1 MSSKE
6 KWEIENPLQ
15 ETLDEVPLKLA
26 TRNDFEAYVRAAI
39 DRDKY
44 MYKNAKPLNYGEFL
58 QSAFSD
64 EARERTGSTVKAAA
78 ARAVNARA
86 TLNETA
92 FRGSG
97 YREYAKEEAK
107 RAYEETVA
115 DAAKTLADAY
125 PAYYEDLPE
134 SMRSTPER
142 RLRAISFII
151 SHSLTND
158 EAIVYG
164 LAAGLSY
171 AEALE
176 IAEGSGR
183 LRDMIGSR
191 FEYYQ
196 QYLGGGDDG
205 EDEDGDEDEVEDDE
219 R

>member
-6 KWEIENPLQ
+6 K
-15 ETLDEVPLKLA
+15 LDIYEPSLKPTGDALKLA

-44 MYKNAKPLNYGEFL
+44 MYKNAKPLSYGEFL

-64 EARERTGSTVKAAA
+64 EIREKTGDTVKAAA
-78 ARAVNARA
+78 SRAINARA

-171 AEALE
+171 TEALE
-176 IAEGSGR
+176 IAEGSGQ

-196 QYLGGGDDG
+196 QYLDGADDDD
-205 EDEDGDEDEVEDDE
+205 EDEDEDEE
-219 R
+219 